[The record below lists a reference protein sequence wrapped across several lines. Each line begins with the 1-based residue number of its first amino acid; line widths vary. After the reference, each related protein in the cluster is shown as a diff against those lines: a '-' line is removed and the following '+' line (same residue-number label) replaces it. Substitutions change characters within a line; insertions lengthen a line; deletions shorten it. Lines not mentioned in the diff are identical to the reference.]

1 VSELGAPNLNIYSYL
16 QLGQIAEIEQQLEV
30 LQSQLST
37 LKNRPVKKKKEDRR
51 DKAPV
56 ASTSKAPPKQ
66 SKSQPSKKKSKKPI
80 ADDDVLTFEQK
91 KDLSESIGKLDGAKL
106 EKVIQIIHEGVP
118 EIRDVSAPNSWV
130 ATRPA
135 AISHTVHFSQSTE
148 EIELEIDTLPAAV
161 LTKLYN
167 FVIRPLRAQPT
178 KRNRTGKGTGTG
190 GLKRKSMD
198 EDVEAEK
205 IRQLEQRMAL
215 FDQPLGSATAPVTRN
230 VDSDHSSDSSDSDS
244 SGSDSE

>member
-1 VSELGAPNLNIYSYL
+1 
-16 QLGQIAEIEQQLEV
+16 
-30 LQSQLST
+30 
-37 LKNRPVKKKKEDRR
+37 VKKKKEERR
-51 DKAPV
+51 EKAPV

-66 SKSQPSKKKSKKPI
+66 PKPQPTKKKTKKPI

-91 KDLSESIGKLDGAKL
+91 KDLSESISKLDGPKL
-106 EKVIQIIHEGVP
+106 ETVIQIIHDGVP
-118 EIRDVSAPNSWV
+118 EIRG
-130 ATRPA
+130 
-135 AISHTVHFSQSTE
+135 STD

-167 FVIRPLRAQPT
+167 FVIRPMRAQPT

-215 FDQPLGSATAPVTRN
+215 FDQPLGSAAAPTTRN